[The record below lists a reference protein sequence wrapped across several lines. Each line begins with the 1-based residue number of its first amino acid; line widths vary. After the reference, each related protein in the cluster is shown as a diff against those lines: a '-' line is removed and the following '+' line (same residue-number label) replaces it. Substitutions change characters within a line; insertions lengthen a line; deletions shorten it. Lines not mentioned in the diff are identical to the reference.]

1 MHHGV
6 MADRD
11 KDKDMDMDIDK
22 LLAEVEGVV
31 GGKPASAPPPRGDRP
46 AEPVA
51 AGLTARARTA
61 VASATVAAAVVWVVF
76 ALVPFLGATSG
87 AAGAFLATLV
97 TVLVAPRRRTRRR

>member
-1 MHHGV
+1 
-6 MADRD
+6 
-11 KDKDMDMDIDK
+11 MDIDK

-31 GGKPASAPPPRGDRP
+31 GGKPARTPAPRGDRP

-51 AGLTARARTA
+51 AGLTARVRSA
-61 VASATVAAAVVWVVF
+61 VVSGAVAAAVVWVVF

-97 TVLVAPRRRTRRR
+97 TVLVLPRRRAGRR

>member
-1 MHHGV
+1 

-11 KDKDMDMDIDK
+11 KDMNIDK
-22 LLAEVEGVV
+22 LLAEVEGVM
-31 GGKPASAPPPRGDRP
+31 GARPASVPAPRGDRR

-51 AGLTARARTA
+51 AGLTARVRGA
-61 VASATVAAAVVWVVF
+61 VVSGAAAAVVVWVLF

-97 TVLVAPRRRTRRR
+97 TVLVLPRRRASRR